1 MTDRPNEGPESA
13 AYPPQPPTLGQRL
26 LAEYC
31 GELDD
36 PALTEAQKSEF
47 LIALWQ
53 SMRAF
58 AEAGFS
64 VRAGDKFTPES
75 GFGFDD
81 VLQYLIPVETAH
93 ETVASE
99 FNHKNKE

>member
-1 MTDRPNEGPESA
+1 MENRGKTQSQALGE
-13 AYPPQPPTLGQRL
+13 PPPDLGQRL
-26 LAEYC
+26 LARYGE
-31 GELDD
+31 ELDD
-36 PALTEAQKSEF
+36 PSLSEAQKAEF

-53 SMRAF
+53 IMVAF
-58 AEAGFS
+58 VDLGFS
-64 VRAGDKFTPES
+64 VRAGDKLTPES

-81 VLQYLIPVETAH
+81 VLSYLIPVETAH